1 MLGLHLVWCLW
12 LNQKPIIFQDARE
25 GLGRLIKALKN
36 RQSAMECL
44 HGLPASS
51 TVTQKG
57 TFWFCAQRPSCEFFC
72 PDQDCYMFGK
82 ATTAYRESG
91 CIHPRCYGHERL
103 AKMRMVKDT
112 NNQNYGRPFFVGLGL
127 NWNQLNEKDKKTA
140 RYLEK
145 YIHKIR
151 FNSPSTLPVSNLPQ
165 IIREYA
171 TQTLW

>member
-57 TFWFCAQRPSCEFFC
+57 TFWFCAQRPSCEYFC

-91 CIHPRCYGHERL
+91 CIHPRCYGHGRL
-103 AKMRMVKDT
+103 AKMRMD
-112 NNQNYGRPFFVGLGL
+112 
-127 NWNQLNEKDKKTA
+127 
-140 RYLEK
+140 
-145 YIHKIR
+145 
-151 FNSPSTLPVSNLPQ
+151 STLPRKVYPQ
-165 IIREYA
+165 DPF
-171 TQTLW
+171 